1 MQLFW
6 KPEILPLYNQTA
18 HSTGCQFRI
27 STVCLARDA
36 CLEVWRC
43 VSSQTTAIS
52 VGVQVCSIL
61 SASAA
66 YRPLQPGD
74 SAGRQPSAGQQAEWE
89 QCQHSAGERL
99 RILRLSGYPTR
110 SMSSSN
116 YPCGAG
122 SRCWTLLRSRCFSL
136 QNGYRTQHSPFVI
149 SFDPHYSPV

>member
-27 STVCLARDA
+27 STVGLARDA

-116 YPCGAG
+116 NSLVKQGAG
-122 SRCWTLLRSRCFSL
+122 AGHFS
-136 QNGYRTQHSPFVI
+136 GPDVSHCRTGTGLSILHS
-149 SFDPHYSPV
+149 